1 MSSIA
6 VMTMPVETA
15 ERDLKQLL
23 ERLHLGETVTLVN
36 SDGTPLACLVSLKP
50 APVEVQPVSDW
61 EARWDTLARK
71 VSQAWKSD
79 RSAVEILTEM
89 RR

>member
-1 MSSIA
+1 MSSVA
-6 VMTMPVETA
+6 VMTVPVEMA
-15 ERDLKQLL
+15 ERGLEQLL

-36 SDGTPLACLVSLKP
+36 SDGTPLAVMVSLKP
-50 APVEVQPVSDW
+50 APVKVEPVSDW

-71 VSQAWKSD
+71 VSRAWKSD
-79 RSAVEILTEM
+79 RSAVEILAEM